1 MSVVPLPPGHGAD
14 PVTARTH
21 KKSGAPHGQG
31 ETKSGAPG
39 RLLTFQDVADHC
51 AVSVWTVRAWVDAGK
66 LEVVRLPGRLVRVRP
81 ETLAAFLDHC

>member
-1 MSVVPLPPGHGAD
+1 MSGGPHGTGEA
-14 PVTARTH
+14 
-21 KKSGAPHGQG
+21 KSGAP
-31 ETKSGAPG
+31 S

-81 ETLAAFLDHC
+81 ETLAAFLERC